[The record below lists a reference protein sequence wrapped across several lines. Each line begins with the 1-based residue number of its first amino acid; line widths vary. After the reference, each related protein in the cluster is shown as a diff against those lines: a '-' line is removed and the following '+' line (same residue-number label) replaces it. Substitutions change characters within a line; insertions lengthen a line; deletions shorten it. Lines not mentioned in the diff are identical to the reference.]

1 MQRSSLRSSVGDI
14 LTDGTKKLRG
24 RSVACSGRKS
34 RIHANLHRPTS
45 ICASEDGK
53 IETRW
58 RGFSR
63 ILYLYRGYCKARILR
78 PESVPPNMIRISRQK
93 DRSYRH
99 LDHFSWLSKYQ
110 VWVHNATYVYDHVFG
125 NNIRTQT
132 YGIPLHVYIH
142 LQPRSL
148 KLTKRNESVQ
158 PSYPIMPA

>member
-99 LDHFSWLSKYQ
+99 LDHFS
-110 VWVHNATYVYDHVFG
+110 
-125 NNIRTQT
+125 
-132 YGIPLHVYIH
+132 
-142 LQPRSL
+142 
-148 KLTKRNESVQ
+148 
-158 PSYPIMPA
+158 